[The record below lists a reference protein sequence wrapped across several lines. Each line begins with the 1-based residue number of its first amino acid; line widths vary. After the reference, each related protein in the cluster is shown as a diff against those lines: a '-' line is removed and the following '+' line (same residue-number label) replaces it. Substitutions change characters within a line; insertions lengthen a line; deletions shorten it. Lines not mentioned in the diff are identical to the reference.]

1 MAERFLNA
9 GKAHIDQ
16 NGISVPVNYLI
27 NFWFLTLFAFVFD
40 S

>member
-1 MAERFLNA
+1 MAVGFLNA

-16 NGISVPVNYLI
+16 TGISVPVNYSI
-27 NFWFLTLFAFVFD
+27 NFRLVILFEFVFD